1 MESNKRNL
9 QETGKM
15 TGRSQFSFFIL
26 SFIFIVLAS
35 HYDAEAFI
43 QKEYSLQEVL
53 SECSNVLFGTV
64 TEVDPKRM
72 TAKVKPEEN
81 LKGETKFSQ
90 IKINIGVGQGNFPQQ
105 LIRKFKVGEPVIIF
119 YKDEGGRIASVGH
132 IGGIWFQIFA
142 PKRSE
147 RSKTWWNFTHI
158 EIYMHRTYKGPTVD
172 FQSHLRQV
180 FAGKIKP
187 KEKKESQSYNL
198 ADAPKGA
205 IRVMVLNGSHYDVEF
220 TTLTDFDQVANHKI
234 VYQKTTN
241 RDLPG
246 IEKADLLWIGQ
257 GVISNDK
264 YLLTSKQEKK
274 IKAFVKSGGVA
285 IVSSQDSDDG
295 RPCEI
300 GWVPEPIKGIESMG
314 RSDFKATEH
323 AGSLF
328 DTPNQIRSGEVFLDD
343 TWSEW
348 SSKYVMLATTNAGKN
363 VAVAMLRYGRGMYL
377 LTGFQNET
385 TANVFVNRLMIENLI
400 YFATNWLKE

>member
-1 MESNKRNL
+1 
-9 QETGKM
+9 M
-15 TGRSQFSFFIL
+15 TGRSQFRFASLFFI
-26 SFIFIVLAS
+26 SIVLTS
-35 HYDAEAFI
+35 YYDAEAFI

-64 TEVDPKRM
+64 TEVDQKRM
-72 TAKVKPEEN
+72 MAKVKPEEN

-105 LIRKFKVGEPVIIF
+105 LIRKFKVGEPIIIF

-132 IGGIWFQIFA
+132 MGGIWFQIFA
-142 PKRSE
+142 PKRSD
-147 RSKTWWNFTHI
+147 RNKIWWNFTHI
-158 EIYMHRTYKGPTVD
+158 EIYMHRTYKGSTVD

-187 KEKKESQSYNL
+187 KGKKGSQSYNL

-205 IRVMVLNGSHYDVEF
+205 IRVMVLNGARYDVEF
-220 TTLTDFDQVANHKI
+220 STLTDFDQANNHKV
-234 VYQKTTN
+234 VYQQTKD

-246 IEKADLLWIGQ
+246 IEKADILWIGQ

-264 YLLTSKQEKK
+264 YFLTSKQEKK

-285 IVSSQDSDDG
+285 IVSSQDSDDE
-295 RPCEI
+295 RPCEV
-300 GWVPEPIKGIESMG
+300 GWISEPIKGIESMG

-328 DTPNQIRSGEVFLDD
+328 DTPNRIRSGEVFLDD
-343 TWSEW
+343 TWSDW
-348 SSKYVMLATTNAGKN
+348 SSKYIMLATTNSGKN
-363 VAVAMLRYGRGMYL
+363 VAVAMLRHGRGIYL

-400 YFATNWLKE
+400 HFAANWLKG

>member
-1 MESNKRNL
+1 
-9 QETGKM
+9 M
-15 TGRSQFSFFIL
+15 TRRSQFRFFIL
-26 SFIFIVLAS
+26 SFTFVLIS
-35 HYDAEAFI
+35 HYSAEAFI

-64 TEVDPKRM
+64 TEVNQKRM
-72 TAKVKPEEN
+72 TAKVNPKEN

-105 LIRKFKVGEPVIIF
+105 LIRKFKIGEPIIIF

-142 PKRSE
+142 PKRSD
-147 RSKTWWNFTHI
+147 RNKTWWNFTHI
-158 EIYMHRTYKGPTVD
+158 EIYMHRTYKGSTVD
-172 FQSHLRQV
+172 FQHHLRQV
-180 FAGKIKP
+180 FAGKINP
-187 KEKKESQSYNL
+187 EGKEESQSYNL
-198 ADAPKGA
+198 ADAPKDT
-205 IRVMVLNGSHYDVEF
+205 ISVMVLNGARYDVEF
-220 TTLTDFDQVANHKI
+220 TTLIGFDQVADYKI
-234 VYQKTTN
+234 VYQKTAN

-246 IEKADLLWIGQ
+246 VEKADILWIGQ
-257 GVISNDK
+257 GVISDDK
-264 YLLTSKQEKK
+264 YLLTSKQEKR

-295 RPCEI
+295 RPCGI
-300 GWVPEPIKGIESMG
+300 GWISEPIKGIESMG

-328 DTPNQIRSGEVFLDD
+328 HIPNQVKSGEVFLDD
-343 TWSEW
+343 TWSDW
-348 SSKYVMLATTNAGKN
+348 SSKYVMLATTNSGKN

-400 YFATNWLKE
+400 YFAANWLKK

>member
-1 MESNKRNL
+1 
-9 QETGKM
+9 M
-15 TGRSQFSFFIL
+15 TSRSQFSFFIL
-26 SFIFIVLAS
+26 FFVLIVQVS
-35 HYDAEAFI
+35 HYDVDAFI

-72 TAKVKPEEN
+72 TAKVKPEDN
-81 LKGETKFSQ
+81 LKGKTEFSQ
-90 IKINIGVGQGNFPQQ
+90 IKINIGVGQGNFHQQ
-105 LIRKFKVGEPVIIF
+105 LIRNFKVGEQVIIF
-119 YKDEGGRIASVGH
+119 YKDEGGRITSVGH

-142 PKRSE
+142 PKRSDIN
-147 RSKTWWNFTHI
+147 KTWWNFTHI
-158 EIYMHRTYKGPTVD
+158 EIYMHRTYKGSTVD
-172 FQSHLRQV
+172 FQNHLRQV

-198 ADAPKGA
+198 ADAPKGTV
-205 IRVMVLNGSHYDVEF
+205 RVMVLNGTRYDVEF
-220 TTLTDFDQVANHKI
+220 TPLTEFDQVANHKI
-234 VYQKTTN
+234 VYQKTGN

-246 IEKADLLWIGQ
+246 IENADILWLGQ
-257 GVISNDK
+257 GVISNDQ
-264 YLLTSKQEKK
+264 YFLTTKQEKK

-300 GWVPEPIKGIESMG
+300 GWISEPIKGIESMG
-314 RSDFKATEH
+314 RTDFEMTEH

-328 DTPNQIRSGEVFLDD
+328 DIPNEIRSGEVFLDD
-343 TWSEW
+343 TWSDW
-348 SSKYVMLATTNAGKN
+348 SSKYVMLATTNSGKN
-363 VAVAMLRYGRGMYL
+363 VAVAMLKYGRGMYL

-400 YFATNWLKE
+400 YFAANWLSE